1 MLLLLLEIDT
11 RDALL
16 DEEGVDKDV
25 KDDDLLLIG
34 DIGVIVCNLG
44 GEGLAVLNIPFV
56 GGTKRT
62 FELVL

>member
-1 MLLLLLEIDT
+1 LLLEIDT
-11 RDALL
+11 GDAVL
-16 DEEGVDKDV
+16 DKGGLGKDV

-62 FELVL
+62 LELVI

>member
-1 MLLLLLEIDT
+1 MLLEIDT
-11 RDALL
+11 GDAVL
-16 DEEGVDKDV
+16 DKGGLGKDV

-62 FELVL
+62 LELVF